1 MSLAKKT
8 LLHMKKLVLNR
19 AIEQMKRLVMS
30 MIGFFF
36 IGKWRLG
43 TSFGSNHTACA
54 TVKGV
59 LTTFTYQHW

>member
-1 MSLAKKT
+1 
-8 LLHMKKLVLNR
+8 
-19 AIEQMKRLVMS
+19 

-54 TVKGV
+54 TVKGG